1 MKVGEVCNRE
11 VVTADRETTVT
22 EAAKRMRHYHVG
34 DLVVVENR
42 DGPARPVGILT
53 DRDIVVELLAKE
65 VDVRLFT
72 LGEVMT
78 FDLITAEEKDDVA
91 QTLEKMKNHGVR
103 HIPVIDAGG
112 KLAGIFAV
120 DDLIELI
127 AEQLSDVITLF
138 RRQELKEKN
147 QRN

>member
-1 MKVGEVCNRE
+1 VKVGEVCNRE

-34 DLVVVENR
+34 DL
-42 DGPARPVGILT
+42 
-53 DRDIVVELLAKE
+53 VVELLAKE

-103 HIPVIDAGG
+103 RIPVIDAGG